1 MRSQLKS
8 SSTPKE
14 RLRAEGVKAGVEVT
28 NSGMERLNDLISK
41 MADVCDGLI
50 EGMDRTPSSETVN
63 QAYKLGQTIAGLTR
77 ARTDLEKLRLETQGL
92 HDRAFRSVQ
101 DHIRAELQGRP
112 ELVAELIEISDAVN
126 EQILNTKQ

>member
-8 SSTPKE
+8 SPTPKE
-14 RLRAEGVKAGVEVT
+14 RLRTEGVKAAVEVT

-92 HDRAFRSVQ
+92 HDKAFRSVQ
-101 DHIRAELQGRP
+101 EHIRCELQGRP
-112 ELVAELIEISDAVN
+112 ELVGELLEVLESVH
-126 EQILNTKQ
+126 EKMTE

>member
-8 SSTPKE
+8 SPTPKE
-14 RLRAEGVKAGVEVT
+14 RLRAEGVKAAVEVT

-63 QAYKLGQTIAGLTR
+63 QAYKLGQTISGLTR

-92 HDRAFRSVQ
+92 HDKAFRSVQ
-101 DHIRAELQGRP
+101 EHIRAELQGRP
-112 ELVAELIEISDAVN
+112 ELVGELLEILDTVHDRIV
-126 EQILNTKQ
+126 QQ